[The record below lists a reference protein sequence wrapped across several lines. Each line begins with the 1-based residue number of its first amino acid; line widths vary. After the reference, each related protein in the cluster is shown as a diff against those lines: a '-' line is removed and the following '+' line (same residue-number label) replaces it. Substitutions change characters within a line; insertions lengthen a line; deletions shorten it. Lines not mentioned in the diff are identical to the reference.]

1 MEGCRRRLRRKLEHG
16 KEEVVSF
23 PSPCRH
29 QASSRFEH
37 SGLDSLDTT
46 PRWLTRHRSRSKL
59 SLENLPE
66 DLLCN
71 VLSKLTVK
79 EAGRTSIL
87 SSRWRNRWTC
97 HSNLCFDGSNFP
109 GCDTN
114 RFIKHVNSVLQ
125 QHKCSVVEKF
135 EVRFA
140 LWKEH
145 THHVD
150 RLVGF
155 SAALMAKCII
165 LDFRAAM
172 RIHHQRERNMYKLP
186 VNLIGGEN
194 KSCIESLFLSFVW
207 LKIPSDFLGFNNLQ
221 KLELVMVSDL
231 GNITFFLAKCPALVW
246 LSIAWSSLFDL
257 NIPYPLCHLQ
267 YLKIS
272 DCNKLQSIELH
283 AMSLTSFEYVGGP
296 IPIKFDDSLKL
307 SQARISIKTGYDNI
321 NYIVNELSCS
331 LAHVDRLF
339 LTFRLLTKTISSTKK
354 LVNFI
359 HLRHLVL
366 DFHIYEEPKNPFDIL
381 QVTRILEAVPQLELF
396 ILHMG
401 SYKSEPS
408 SLKVTNCISPRRHSH
423 LKTVHMTGVYG
434 LAGQFELAKYIL
446 LSAEALE
453 HMTLDL
459 AKERY
464 PHAPWVL
471 NPFHVLTL
479 EGLAKRYLDPQ
490 GVHRGVL
497 NILGLNVT
505 N

>member
-1 MEGCRRRLRRKLEHG
+1 
-16 KEEVVSF
+16 
-23 PSPCRH
+23 
-29 QASSRFEH
+29 
-37 SGLDSLDTT
+37 
-46 PRWLTRHRSRSKL
+46 
-59 SLENLPE
+59 
-66 DLLCN
+66 
-71 VLSKLTVK
+71 
-79 EAGRTSIL
+79 
-87 SSRWRNRWTC
+87 
-97 HSNLCFDGSNFP
+97 
-109 GCDTN
+109 
-114 RFIKHVNSVLQ
+114 
-125 QHKCSVVEKF
+125 VVEKF

-207 LKIPSDFLGFNNLQ
+207 LKIPSDFLGFHNLR

-283 AMSLTSFEYVGGP
+283 AMSLTAFEYVGGP

-339 LTFRLLTKTISSTKK
+339 LTFRLLTKVWFTTVMPLFYALSQSCPNIFVCISKLMQTISSTKK

-366 DFHIYEEPKNPFDIL
+366 DFHIYEEPKNTFDIL
-381 QVTRILEAVPQLELF
+381 QVTRILEAVPQLEHF
-396 ILHMG
+396 ILHV
-401 SYKSEPS
+401 S
-408 SLKVTNCISPRRHSH
+408 TI
-423 LKTVHMTGVYG
+423 
-434 LAGQFELAKYIL
+434 Q
-446 LSAEALE
+446 SAAYVCG
-453 HMTLDL
+453 T
-459 AKERY
+459 
-464 PHAPWVL
+464 
-471 NPFHVLTL
+471 
-479 EGLAKRYLDPQ
+479 
-490 GVHRGVL
+490 
-497 NILGLNVT
+497 
-505 N
+505 